1 MQKKTWN
8 VMKELIGK
16 TRKSEPHLPGK
27 LLINEQEVSGKVEIA
42 NEFNT
47 FFTNIGAELAK
58 NIPNASRP
66 FESYIKKVDTT
77 MPTDSLTINEVKEA
91 FSSLKKKV
99 DEISFNVI
107 KNRFSELNMPLK
119 YLFDMSLES
128 GIFLDKLKIARV
140 IPLYKAGD
148 PANISNYRPISVLPC
163 FSKMLERIMYNRLY
177 KYLTTEKFLYPKQ
190 FGFQR
195 GHSTEISL

>member
-1 MQKKTWN
+1 M
-8 VMKELIGK
+8 
-16 TRKSEPHLPGK
+16 
-27 LLINEQEVSGKVEIA
+27 
-42 NEFNT
+42 
-47 FFTNIGAELAK
+47 AK
-58 NIPNASRP
+58 NKPNASRP

-77 MPTDSLTINEVKEA
+77 MPTDSLTINQVKEA
-91 FSSLKKKV
+91 FFSLKINISPGC

-107 KNRFSELNMPLK
+107 KNCFSELNMPLK

-128 GIFLDKLKIARV
+128 GIFSDKLKIARV

-177 KYLTTEKFLYPKQ
+177 KYLTTEKILYPKQ

-195 GHSTEISL
+195 GHSTEHAIVKLANQIY